1 MSEQITLDVPTHSQ
15 PPTASVKRKT
25 AAKDP
30 HRRALAA
37 YAAGDLEACAAAL
50 DAAFEPQAAADY
62 PHTPKPGE
70 DYSIL
75 SDYLT
80 WLHAEVPAW
89 IDKARGMAETEQL
102 VEAERCADIIA
113 SAADGMFAA
122 TKPVRQSKNPS
133 KYSPEPQPHEIRE
146 AAAQG
151 LGILAHRPGGVTFSG
166 QHWCTAAHDG
176 CPGTWDVRV
185 KDLHR
190 VWIGGDERG
199 ARGAFFT
206 PRHLAE
212 KVVEGTLEALVY
224 EPGPLQTVCC
234 DGPIEAGHACSKP
247 NWDLKPSAAILALT
261 TCDIAV
267 GAGVFLLASAR
278 YLSDRVQ
285 EAWAAEADPRAGNR
299 TEALRLVAGHCLY
312 GVDISPW
319 STELAKLT
327 LRLLTPHTDV
337 PELDRNI
344 VAGDSLVGVSSL
356 DQVRWM
362 HMTPE
367 QGRELHSVPHP
378 YTEIVAEFMD
388 VVEEAMRRP
397 RPDLSHPLVWAMF
410 GELCD
415 HLTWFAYCGARLRA
429 HSTKAQVHMLQAARL
444 AHDFLAADNGWRG

>member
-1 MSEQITLDVPTHSQ
+1 MSEQTALAVPAQAT
-15 PPTASVKRKT
+15 K
-25 AAKDP
+25 AKPADP
-30 HRRALAA
+30 HKRALAA
-37 YAAGDLEACAAAL
+37 YASGDLGACAAAL
-50 DAAFEPQAAADY
+50 DAAFEPQVADY

-70 DYSIL
+70 DYSIV

-89 IDKARGMAETEQL
+89 IDKAGGQDAAEQL
-102 VEAERCADIIA
+102 VEAERCADVIA
-113 SAADGMFAA
+113 SAADGMFTPHRKA
-122 TKPVRQSKNPS
+122 TRKTAS
-133 KYSPEPQPHEIRE
+133 KYPPEPEPAEIRE
-146 AAAQG
+146 AVAQA

-166 QHWCTAAHDG
+166 QHWCTADHDG
-176 CPGTWDVRV
+176 CPGTWDVRHRE
-185 KDLHR
+185 LHR
-190 VWIGGDERG
+190 VRMGGDERG

-212 KVVEGTLEALVY
+212 EVVEGTLEALVY

-234 DGPIEAGHACSKP
+234 NGPIEPGHACGKP
-247 NWDLKPSAAILALT
+247 NWNLKPAAAILALT

-278 YLSDRVQ
+278 YLADRVL
-285 EAWAAEADPRAGNR
+285 EAWAVEADPRAGNR
-299 TEALRLVAGHCLY
+299 SEALRLVAGNCLY

-327 LRLLTPHTDV
+327 LQLLVPHTDV
-337 PELDRNI
+337 PELERHI

-367 QGRELHSVPHP
+367 QGSELHAVPHP
-378 YTEIVAEFMD
+378 YTEIVGEFVD
-388 VVEEAMRRP
+388 VVAQAMRHP
-397 RPDLSHPLVWAMF
+397 RPDLAHPLVWAMF

-429 HSTKAQVHMLQAARL
+429 HSAKAQVHMLQAARL